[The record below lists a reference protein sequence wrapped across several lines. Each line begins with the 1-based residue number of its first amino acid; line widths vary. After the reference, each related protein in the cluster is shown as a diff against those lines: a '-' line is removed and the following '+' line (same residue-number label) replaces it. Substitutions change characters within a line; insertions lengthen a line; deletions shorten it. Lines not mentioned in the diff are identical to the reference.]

1 MDSGDTR
8 TGAPCGRIAGLAS
21 IFDMASLPH
30 RRDVLKA
37 ALGGAAGIALMPVLA
52 RARSSSLSVQKLG
65 PDIAVISGAG
75 GNVVVAGERNGLVMI
90 DGGAAEHSK
99 ALLKAIEKE
108 FGGRPVQTLFNTHWH
123 AEQTGSNL
131 ALAKK
136 GATIVSHANTRLW
149 LSTDVKW
156 PWSDQVFQPLP
167 VEALPTKIFYEHE
180 EMPFGGSK
188 IDYGYMLQAHTDG
201 DIYIHFPEANVLV
214 AGGAI
219 SSDNWPEIDWWT
231 GGWMG
236 GLVEAAE
243 TLLQVANDETRIVPA
258 NGPVMTK
265 AGLAK
270 QRDMYA
276 DLFVK
281 FRTLLFS
288 GLSPDE
294 AVAKKPTGDYQPEW
308 TNRDKFTRLAF
319 ESYWGYFAQDA

>member
-1 MDSGDTR
+1 
-8 TGAPCGRIAGLAS
+8 
-21 IFDMASLPH
+21 
-30 RRDVLKA
+30 
-37 ALGGAAGIALMPVLA
+37 
-52 RARSSSLSVQKLG
+52 
-65 PDIAVISGAG
+65 
-75 GNVVVAGERNGLVMI
+75 
-90 DGGAAEHSK
+90 
-99 ALLKAIEKE
+99 
-108 FGGRPVQTLFNTHWH
+108 
-123 AEQTGSNL
+123 
-131 ALAKK
+131 
-136 GATIVSHANTRLW
+136 
-149 LSTDVKW
+149 
-156 PWSDQVFQPLP
+156 
-167 VEALPTKIFYEHE
+167 
-180 EMPFGGSK
+180 MPFGGSK